1 MTAAQRETLEN
12 ALIVCKRKHLD
23 AQARLDNEDNGLIRA
38 HLLDE
43 VDHWTQARDGL
54 ENLLTEVT
62 Y

>member
-1 MTAAQRETLEN
+1 MTAGQRETLEN
-12 ALIVCKRKHLD
+12 ALVVCQRKYLD
-23 AQARLDNEDNGLIRA
+23 TQARLDNEDNGLIRG

-43 VDHWTQARDGL
+43 VDHWGQARDGL